1 VCAPT
6 GDAQIGA
13 GVSDALLDL
22 PRPTGRI
29 ATQQWKAHRA
39 IKSIEQGPIRNVAPL
54 HFAALPLHLDRGL
67 LEIDELDRVA
77 AFGMAVG
84 SGLLVWGIVSA
95 ATCEPAPFDSPAGTI
110 GAGAGTLVGSITL
123 LVISFLGRGPRPG

>member
-1 VCAPT
+1 MLP
-6 GDAQIGA
+6 
-13 GVSDALLDL
+13 ALAEI
-22 PRPTGRI
+22 PAVVTVYEIPI
-29 ATQQWKAHRA
+29 KWVAVAAAA
-39 IKSIEQGPIRNVAPL
+39 IVLCLLIVLFLWGIRNPVVW
-54 HFAALPLHLDRGL
+54 RL
-67 LEIDELDRVA
+67 LS

-123 LVISFLGRGPRPG
+123 LVISFLGRGPRQG